1 MFSIALP
8 KLRFSS
14 QYGICDAIVLRPGF
28 MLKAR
33 AGDSSFEVWLQ
44 ADFSDRWSL
53 GEAHLFSTF
62 ICKLCRRIFCSG
74 DTSGSRLFS
83 FSSGARNSLC
93 GQGVR
98 SGVTSGETGGV
109 YAMFGFEDR
118 GFEGVGT
125 LSFEGELTS
134 SQALRR
140 DGNGLVATLP
150 SIGSSVCSRSQGCES
165 ASSTEIRSVGSLVNI
180 LCTRSHAN
188 GLMWFG
194 RNLSEGGHTA
204 SISHSSH
211 CWRSN
216 VDFTGSRSES
226 LVTPGSRLVWSSVLP
241 VIIWKR
247 VIPALHTSACT
258 VCGTFDSTSGAM

>member
-14 QYGICDAIVLRPGF
+14 QYGICDAMVLRPGL

-53 GEAHLFSTF
+53 GEAHVFSTF

-83 FSSGARNSLC
+83 FSSGRRNSLC

-118 GFEGVGT
+118 GFDGVGT
-125 LSFEGELTS
+125 LSFEGDLTS
-134 SQALRR
+134 LRR

-150 SIGSSVCSRSQGCES
+150 SLGASVSSRSQGCES
-165 ASSTEIRSVGSLVNI
+165 ASSTEIRSAGSFVNI
-180 LCTRSHAN
+180 FCTRSHAN
-188 GLMWFG
+188 GLTWFG
-194 RNLSEGGHTA
+194 RSLSDGGQTA
-204 SISHSSH
+204 SISRSSH
-211 CWRSN
+211 CCRSN

-226 LVTPGSRLVWSSVLP
+226 FVTPGSRLVWSRVLP
-241 VIIWKR
+241 AIIWKS
-247 VIPALHTSACT
+247 VIPELHTSAFT
-258 VCGTFDSTSGAM
+258 VCGSLFSTSGAM